1 MLSLVIISLIA
12 VTNSLPAIYQFN
24 AWKQSHGKDYH
35 PDEEAN
41 RRQIFMDNMKFIEE
55 YNAREDTI
63 MTLGTNEYADLTHE
77 EFRSILT
84 GSVNDTNEIKAWMEK
99 DAVTFLPPE
108 NYEAPSS
115 VDWRSKG
122 AVTPIKN
129 QGQCGSCYSFSTTGS
144 IEGQWFRKNNVLI
157 SLSEQQI
164 VDCSTGYGNNGCNGG
179 LMTNSFQYVK
189 HAGGIE
195 TERAY
200 PYEAKQ
206 KYCRFNTAYIG
217 AKVKGYSNVGAS
229 ESSLKAAIA
238 STGPISVAID
248 ASHRSL
254 QFYRGGI
261 YYEPACSST
270 NLDHAVLAVGYG
282 SNTNG
287 DYWIVKNSWGTS
299 WGISGYFW
307 LKRNY
312 YNHCGIASMAS
323 FPLV

>member
-1 MLSLVIISLIA
+1 MLSLVVLSLLA
-12 VTNSLPAIYQFN
+12 VTNSLPAVYQFN
-24 AWKQSHGKDYH
+24 AWKQSHSKVYH
-35 PDEEAN
+35 PDEETN

-55 YNAREDTI
+55 YNAREDTT
-63 MTLGTNEYADLTHE
+63 MTLGTNEFADLTHE
-77 EFRSILT
+77 EFRTMLT
-84 GSVNDTNEIKAWMEK
+84 GSVNDTNAIKAWMEK
-99 DAVTFLPPE
+99 EAVTFLAPE
-108 NYEAPSS
+108 NFEAPSS

-129 QGQCGSCYSFSTTGS
+129 QGQCGSCYSFSTTGG
-144 IEGQWFRKNNVLI
+144 IEGQWYRKNKVLV

-164 VDCSTGYGNNGCNGG
+164 VDCSTSYGNNGCNGG
-179 LMTNSFQYVK
+179 LMTNSFAYVK

-206 KYCRFNTAYIG
+206 RYCRFSTAYIG
-217 AKVKGYSNVGAS
+217 AKVKGYSNVRAS
-229 ESSLKAAIA
+229 ETSLKAAVA

-254 QFYRGGI
+254 QFYTGGI
-261 YYEPACSST
+261 YYEPACSSQ
-270 NLDHAVLAVGYG
+270 NLDHAVLAVGYS
-282 SNTNG
+282 SNSKG